1 MTLADYEAAI
11 RPKVQG
17 TWNLHN
23 QLPQELDFFLMLS
36 STSGIIGNPSQAA
49 YAAASTFLDA
59 FANYRN
65 ALGLAAATLDLGV
78 ILDVGYVA
86 ENKDLAKNLER
97 QGFEGTSENELMA
110 LIEIAITHPHR
121 QPPLCQTV
129 TGLGTWNEARGST
142 FSGPMFSHFRRMALE
157 SKGGSSGRDGDA
169 KGRVRDLLR
178 EVTTI
183 EEAAALVCEAVI
195 GKISSLSMIPVEDIS
210 EARPISEFGMDSL
223 VAVEMRNWLF
233 REMDA
238 TVPIL
243 ELLANNP
250 LTALATKIARRSK
263 LVNPAI
269 LAKSGEE

>member
-1 MTLADYEAAI
+1 
-11 RPKVQG
+11 
-17 TWNLHN
+17 
-23 QLPQELDFFLMLS
+23 
-36 STSGIIGNPSQAA
+36 
-49 YAAASTFLDA
+49 
-59 FANYRN
+59 
-65 ALGLAAATLDLGV
+65 
-78 ILDVGYVA
+78 
-86 ENKDLAKNLER
+86 
-97 QGFEGTSENELMA
+97 MA

-121 QPPLCQTV
+121 EPPLCQTV
-129 TGLGTWNEARGST
+129 TGLGTWNESRGST
-142 FSGPMFSHFRRMALE
+142 FAGPMFSHFRRMALE
-157 SKGGSSGRDGDA
+157 SKGGSSGDGDA

-183 EEAAALVCEAVI
+183 EEAAVLVCEAVI

-263 LVNPAI
+263 LVNPAV

>member
-23 QLPQELDFFLMLS
+23 QLPKDLDFFLMLS
-36 STSGIIGNPSQAA
+36 STSGIIGNASQAA

-65 ALGLAAATLDLGV
+65 TLGLAAVTLDLGV

-97 QGFEGTSENELMA
+97 QGFEGTSEEELMA
-110 LIEIAITHPHR
+110 LIQTAITNPHR
-121 QPPLCQTV
+121 PAPLGQTV
-129 TGLGTWNEARGST
+129 TGLGTWSEGSHGA
-142 FSGPMFSHFRRMALE
+142 FAAPMFSHFRRMALKSGRGGGQDSE
-157 SKGGSSGRDGDA
+157 SKGRIRDA
-169 KGRVRDLLR
+169 LRD
-178 EVTTI
+178 VTTI
-183 EEAAALVCEAVI
+183 DEAAKKVCDAVI
-195 GKISSLSMIPVEDIS
+195 AKVSSLSMIPVEDIS
-210 EARPISEFGMDSL
+210 ELRPMSDFGMDSL

-233 REMDA
+233 REIDA

-243 ELLANNP
+243 ELLANNS
-250 LTALATKIARRSK
+250 LLSLAMKIAKRSR
-263 LVNPAI
+263 LVDPAV
-269 LAKSGEE
+269 LEKVGEE